1 MSMTEPLGCFLP
13 VFELKLM
20 LREELDG
27 LVVVGIQCSV
37 KERSVMS
44 FRVLDYS

>member
-1 MSMTEPLGCFLP
+1 MSQFLGCFLP
-13 VFELKLM
+13 IFDLEPM

-37 KERSVMS
+37 KERSVIS
-44 FRVLDYS
+44 VGVFDYS